1 MLNLLSKNADNN
13 NISDHCLKYRFIF
26 VFFILC
32 LFYSITVLNAAE
44 PGLPFTEDFIDTN
57 LQDSTKTNANWSTK
71 DQAVYLA
78 WRQQIYGALSDP
90 IIWNIGSEMD
100 STNSIALGD
109 MDGDGDLDVV
119 AGGHGTTK
127 LYFNNGNEIPF
138 YLSNSIV
145 IGWDYTGSIALGD
158 VDGDG
163 DLDVVMGNYANTLN
177 KLYLNDGTGVFS
189 GGISIGSD
197 TDWTFAIALGD
208 VDGDGD
214 LDAVVGN
221 MYNTNKLYLNDGTGV
236 FSGGTDIG
244 SDVDDTESIALGDV
258 NGDGN
263 LDIVVGNTQT
273 NKLYLNDGTGVFSS
287 GTDIGSDTDKTISIA
302 LGDMD
307 GDGDLDVVASNYTY
321 VANKLYLNDG
331 DGDPFDTVESG
342 TDIGGAGIS
351 YRYQIALG
359 DVDGDGDLDVAQGI
373 FGLNKLYLNDGTGVF
388 SDGMNIGEHT
398 DGTVGI
404 ALGDI
409 DGDGD
414 LDVVTGNNDQ
424 TNKLYLNDGTDNPF
438 DEVTGTTIG
447 TETDLTN
454 AIALGDIDVDGDL
467 DVVTGN
473 KLYLN
478 NDNGVFADGT
488 VINSNSSSTY
498 SIALGDMDGDG
509 DLDLVVGN
517 SGQTD
522 KLYLNDGTGIFSEG
536 IDISSDTYGNRAIA
550 LGDMDGDGDFDV
562 VVGNSYAQ
570 ANRLYLNN
578 GNGVFADGMDIS
590 SDIDWTQSVAIGD
603 VDSDGKLDVVA
614 GNNNARNRLYR
625 NNGTSNPFNEV
636 TGTDINSE
644 TYTQKITLGD
654 VDGDGDL
661 DIVAGAN
668 SENRLFLNDGTG
680 VFSDG
685 ISIGS
690 DTDWTF
696 AIALGDV
703 DGDGDLDVVTGNDG
717 QTNKLYLN
725 DGTGVFSDGTI
736 IGSDI
741 DHTQGIALGDIDGD
755 GDPDVVAGNYGETN
769 KLYLNSYTELTADL
783 YDTGH
788 GIVTSLEI
796 DSESLNN
803 ISNAT
808 LNATE
813 SLPANTR
820 IDYFLSNNGGER
832 YYQVYSGQE
841 FIFPTY
847 GNDLRWRAELH
858 SLSPALTPEIQ
869 QITITTSNTEP
880 EVTAGGMLVYIEDDP
895 ATPIDGSITV
905 SDIDNVNLEGA
916 AITISSGYQSNEDLL
931 NFIDANNITGFW
943 DAETGVLELSGTSS
957 VENYQTALRSVTYE
971 NTSDNPS
978 ENERTVEFVVT
989 DGELFNPPVT
999 GTVTVAKTNDAPV
1012 ILSHEPDPITIIQE
1026 EPVSISI
1033 NTEPVPD
1040 IYLETEDP
1048 DNIPDD
1054 LSLIIQSG
1062 ENYYVYGDTVFPD
1075 TGFFGNLTVP
1085 IIVYDG
1091 ADYGNVYNL
1100 VIGVEDITPPT
1111 VSSVITQVGGQT
1123 VDVTFSELMSSNA
1136 ATNTNYVISGDGQ
1149 GTLSGNP
1156 DDVEFYVSNTYRL
1169 TWNSGEMKDG
1179 EDITVTALGIQ
1190 DAAGNPVGSPS
1201 SGTDTGGG
1209 IGTPPVTDIDNGE
1222 GTYQS
1227 SVEVTLTCSDT
1238 GGSGCSATYY
1248 SLDGTD
1254 PSLVY
1259 SAPITINED
1268 TTLRFLSLDAAGNL
1282 EPVQTQIYSI
1292 EIPTEITCSLSTET
1306 ITYGA
1311 SFIISGSISPSP
1323 NAANEGIDIQLI
1335 PSSGPAV
1342 SLSTDADINGDFE
1355 LIVECSKI
1363 NGAGTWMVQTS
1374 WEGDTSHLGDTSDP
1388 QYLTVNQ
1395 ASSSLSLDVLA
1406 SEAIKVNS
1414 GPPIGGK
1421 FTPDPNCGGIIPNN
1435 TPILIH
1441 VNDPDGG
1448 DPITLDAYTNVNGQF
1463 LLDYDTCNNGEP
1475 FEFNKLGEWTLHAE
1489 FKETD
1494 NFTGVV
1500 TDSVAVRVV
1509 PTAGYAIIIQGRIAS
1524 DEGMASH
1531 HKTASFVYEKLKG
1544 RQILDDDI
1552 QYLSWMGDSRVDK
1565 SPSRS
1570 NIEEAITIWA
1580 KDKMDPDY
1588 IPPDGYM
1595 DEAGQPGD
1603 LYIIFIDHGWTNSN
1617 NDEEGEFYIHPD
1629 APLTSTE
1636 LSGWVTDLQDHLEL
1650 SESSYDR
1657 NIVML
1662 LGFCRAGAFIEELSH
1677 ENRVIIASAAKNEAS
1692 HRGPRDVDDNNVP
1705 LRDGEYFISEFFKSV
1720 SYGKSIKESFED
1732 ATLLTE
1738 AFTSSGSGII
1748 NAPYDDDSVQH
1759 PLLDDNGDQLGSNI
1773 LPKGEGKDGYY
1784 SEFLYI
1790 GASPPEGNDPGDVL
1804 VTKVNYAQF
1813 LEVGETSV
1821 NLWAEV
1827 DDPGD
1832 LRFVWVEVKAPNY
1845 DPEDPGEGFQIEME
1859 TFKKATEELDI
1870 DNSNRYLWPGVG
1882 SGSDPADLFDIPGTY
1897 QVFYFAKD
1905 DTTGHVSPLVSNRIY
1920 KAKDGNNPPGDFDL
1934 LEPLDEDTVT
1944 TVLPLMWEKS
1954 YDLDDPPDPVTYTVE
1969 ISEDM
1974 GFSSFAFKKEGITD
1988 ELLFIDSEYGLED
2001 YTAYYWRVIAID
2013 QYGAQTYSS
2022 VRSFFTDNT
2031 NGIPGYIMGIVITEL
2046 GVGLVGA
2053 NVEAGD
2059 YSTITH
2065 SDGTYKVS
2073 LPSGDYDVVV
2083 TADGFESGIQTVTV
2097 TAEDYSNQD
2106 FVLDPIDS
2114 DNDGTPDYEDECPS
2128 DPNKITPGECGCWI
2142 ADTDSDGDGIA
2153 DCNDNYPDDYDN
2165 DGMPDEWEE
2174 QNGLDPLVDDADED
2188 ADADGYT
2195 NLTEYRRGTDP
2206 NDYQSQPS
2214 KAMPWLQLLLE
2225 E

>member
-57 LQDSTKTNANWSTK
+57 LQDSTKTNANWSTE

-263 LDIVVGNTQT
+263 LDIVMGNTQT

-820 IDYFLSNNGGER
+820 IDYFLSNNGGEHF
-832 YYQVYSGQE
+832 YQVYSGQE
-841 FIFPTY
+841 FIFPTQ

-858 SLSPALTPEIQ
+858 SLSPAISPEIQ
-869 QITITTSNTEP
+869 QITITTRNIEP
-880 EVTAGGMLVYIEDDP
+880 ETTAGGLLAYTEDDL
-895 ATPIDGSITV
+895 ATPIDESITV
-905 SDIDNVNLEGA
+905 SDMDNVNLVGA
-916 AITISSGYQSNEDLL
+916 TITVSSGYQIDEDVLHFSDE
-931 NFIDANNITGFW
+931 NGITGSW
-943 DAETGVLELSGTSS
+943 NASNGILTLTGISS
-957 VENYQTALRSVTYE
+957 VENYQAALRSITYK
-971 NTSDNPS
+971 NKSNNPV
-978 ENERTVEFVVT
+978 ETDRTVEFVVT
-989 DGELFNPPVT
+989 DGEFYSQSAAS
-999 GTVTVAKTNDAPV
+999 TVTVIRTNDAPL
-1012 ILSHEPDPITIIQE
+1012 ILSHNPDPVTVEQE

-1033 NTEPVPD
+1033 NMEPVPD
-1040 IYLETEDP
+1040 VYLETEDP
-1048 DNIPDD
+1048 DNTPDD

-1062 ENYYVYGDTVFPD
+1062 ENYFIYGDTVFPD
-1075 TGFFGNLTVP
+1075 TGFFGNITVP

-1091 ADYGNVYNL
+1091 SDYGDVYNL
-1100 VIGVEDITPPT
+1100 VITVEDVTPPT

-1123 VDVTFSELMSSNA
+1123 VDVTFSEPMSSSA
-1136 ATNTNYVISGDGQ
+1136 LTNTNYSISGDGT
-1149 GTLSGNP
+1149 GTISANP
-1156 DDVEFYVSNTYRL
+1156 DEAILYVGNTYRL
-1169 TWNSGEMKDG
+1169 TWNTGEMKDG
-1179 EDITVTALGIQ
+1179 GNITITASGVN
-1190 DAAGNPVGSPS
+1190 DAAGNTIGSPS
-1201 SGTDTGGG
+1201 SGTDVGGG
-1209 IGTPPVTDIDNGE
+1209 IGIQPVTDVDNGE

-1238 GGSGCSATYY
+1238 GGSGCSTTYY
-1248 SLDGTD
+1248 SLDGSD
-1254 PSLVY
+1254 PTVVY
-1259 SAPITINED
+1259 SGPVTISED
-1268 TTLRFLSLDAAGNL
+1268 TTLRFLSEDLAGNR
-1282 EPVQTQIYSI
+1282 ETVQTQIYSI
-1292 EIPTEITCSLSTET
+1292 EIPTEIICNLSTNA
-1306 ITYGA
+1306 IIYGD
-1311 SFIISGSISPSP
+1311 SFIISGSISPAP
-1323 NAANEGIDIQLI
+1323 NAPNQGVGIELSPEAGESIL
-1335 PSSGPAV
+1335 
-1342 SLSTDADINGDFE
+1342 LSTNANSDGNFE
-1355 LIVECSKI
+1355 LFIDCDTLT
-1363 NGAGTWMVQTS
+1363 GTGTWTVETYWS
-1374 WEGDTSHLGDTSDP
+1374 GDNSHLGDTSDP
-1388 QYLTVNQ
+1388 EILIVTK

-1414 GPPIGGK
+1414 RPPIGGK
-1421 FTPDPNCGGIIPNN
+1421 FTPDPNCGGIIPVD
-1435 TPILIH
+1435 TPILIN
-1441 VNDPDGG
+1441 VTEPDGV
-1448 DPITLDAYTNVNGQF
+1448 TEHQLTAYTNVNGQF

-1475 FEFNKLGEWTLHAE
+1475 FEFNKLGEWTLRAKFE
-1489 FKETD
+1489 ETANFKGAGTD
-1494 NFTGVV
+1494 PPVEV
-1500 TDSVAVRVV
+1500 TVRVV
-1509 PTAGYAIIIQGRIAS
+1509 PTAGYAILVQGRIS
-1524 DEGMASH
+1524 TNEGMESH
-1531 HKTASFVYEKLKG
+1531 HKTASFVYEKLKD
-1544 RQILDDDI
+1544 RQILDEDI
-1552 QYLSWMGDSRVDK
+1552 QYLSWMYDSNVDDI
-1565 SPSRS
+1565 PSKE
-1570 NIEEAITIWA
+1570 NIQEAITIWA
-1580 KDKMDPDY
+1580 KDKMVPDY
-1588 IPPDGYM
+1588 NPPEWYT
-1595 DEAGQPGD
+1595 DEQGQPIDEQGQPGD
-1603 LYIIFIDHGWTNSN
+1603 LYIIMLDHGWTNSTN
-1617 NDEEGEFYIHPD
+1617 VDEGEFYIYPD
-1629 APLTSTE
+1629 NPLTSTE
-1636 LSGWVTDLQDHLEL
+1636 LSGWVNDLHAYIEG
-1650 SESSYDR
+1650 SETSYDR

-1677 ENRVIIASAAKNEAS
+1677 ENRVIISSAAKDEAS
-1692 HRGPRDVDDNNVP
+1692 HRGPRDVDENNVP
-1705 LRDGEYFISEFFKSV
+1705 LRDGEY
-1720 SYGKSIKESFED
+1720 
-1732 ATLLTE
+1732 
-1738 AFTSSGSGII
+1738 
-1748 NAPYDDDSVQH
+1748 
-1759 PLLDDNGDQLGSNI
+1759 
-1773 LPKGEGKDGYY
+1773 
-1784 SEFLYI
+1784 
-1790 GASPPEGNDPGDVL
+1790 
-1804 VTKVNYAQF
+1804 
-1813 LEVGETSV
+1813 
-1821 NLWAEV
+1821 
-1827 DDPGD
+1827 
-1832 LRFVWVEVKAPNY
+1832 
-1845 DPEDPGEGFQIEME
+1845 
-1859 TFKKATEELDI
+1859 
-1870 DNSNRYLWPGVG
+1870 
-1882 SGSDPADLFDIPGTY
+1882 
-1897 QVFYFAKD
+1897 
-1905 DTTGHVSPLVSNRIY
+1905 
-1920 KAKDGNNPPGDFDL
+1920 
-1934 LEPLDEDTVT
+1934 
-1944 TVLPLMWEKS
+1944 
-1954 YDLDDPPDPVTYTVE
+1954 
-1969 ISEDM
+1969 
-1974 GFSSFAFKKEGITD
+1974 
-1988 ELLFIDSEYGLED
+1988 
-2001 YTAYYWRVIAID
+2001 
-2013 QYGAQTYSS
+2013 
-2022 VRSFFTDNT
+2022 
-2031 NGIPGYIMGIVITEL
+2031 
-2046 GVGLVGA
+2046 
-2053 NVEAGD
+2053 
-2059 YSTITH
+2059 
-2065 SDGTYKVS
+2065 
-2073 LPSGDYDVVV
+2073 
-2083 TADGFESGIQTVTV
+2083 
-2097 TAEDYSNQD
+2097 
-2106 FVLDPIDS
+2106 
-2114 DNDGTPDYEDECPS
+2114 
-2128 DPNKITPGECGCWI
+2128 
-2142 ADTDSDGDGIA
+2142 
-2153 DCNDNYPDDYDN
+2153 
-2165 DGMPDEWEE
+2165 
-2174 QNGLDPLVDDADED
+2174 
-2188 ADADGYT
+2188 
-2195 NLTEYRRGTDP
+2195 
-2206 NDYQSQPS
+2206 
-2214 KAMPWLQLLLE
+2214 
-2225 E
+2225 